1 MDLIPFAPFAHLQQ
15 DNRTGICTRAPMN
28 AYIICINIIQCTYM
42 YVSGDI
48 TTLNFAF
55 DDHDSSARILR
66 PLSRP

>member
-1 MDLIPFAPFAHLQQ
+1 
-15 DNRTGICTRAPMN
+15 
-28 AYIICINIIQCTYM
+28 M